1 MVVALAVHGSAFL
14 MSEGLDG
21 VLSLLSHLGR
31 LKDSCFFAATDLS
44 AQNKDGERGTSL
56 KQSLSKPESSSAHC
70 ALDERSSFQH
80 RGHEEDGP
88 EVLSAL

>member
-1 MVVALAVHGSAFL
+1 MVVALAIHGSAFL

-44 AQNKDGERGTSL
+44 AQNKDGERGKHPCHSL
-56 KQSLSKPESSSAHC
+56 
-70 ALDERSSFQH
+70 
-80 RGHEEDGP
+80 
-88 EVLSAL
+88 